1 MDNVPTYRPLPK
13 YLTIQPS
20 KIEGLG
26 LFAIKD
32 IPAYEVIGMT
42 HAHWFGEP
50 NNLLRTPLG
59 GFINHSD
66 RPNCEIQGRMTR
78 HLYTLEDIE
87 AGTELTVKYTMYNLE
102 EE

>member
-1 MDNVPTYRPLPK
+1 V
-13 YLTIQPS
+13 Q
-20 KIEGLG
+20 
-26 LFAIKD
+26 
-32 IPAYEVIGMT
+32 
-42 HAHWFGEP
+42 WFGED

-78 HLYTLEDIE
+78 HLYTLQDIE
-87 AGTELTVKYTMYNLE
+87 AGTELTVKYTMYKLE

>member
-1 MDNVPTYRPLPK
+1 
-13 YLTIQPS
+13 
-20 KIEGLG
+20 
-26 LFAIKD
+26 
-32 IPAYEVIGMT
+32 MT
-42 HAHWFGEP
+42 HAKWYGEP

-59 GFINHSD
+59 GFINHSET
-66 RPNCEIQGRMTR
+66 PNCEIQGNMTR

>member
-1 MDNVPTYRPLPK
+1 MYKPLPD

-20 KIEGLG
+20 KVEGLG

-42 HAHWFGEP
+42 HAKWYGEP

-66 RPNCEIQGRMTR
+66 TPTDRDWETN
-78 HLYTLEDIE
+78 LTLLPYLVE
-87 AGTELTVKYTMYNLE
+87 
-102 EE
+102 

>member
-1 MDNVPTYRPLPK
+1 M
-13 YLTIQPS
+13 
-20 KIEGLG
+20 
-26 LFAIKD
+26 FAIKD

-42 HAHWFGEP
+42 HAKWYGEP
-50 NNLLRTPLG
+50 DNLLRTPLG

-78 HLYTLEDIE
+78 HLYTLQDIE
-87 AGTELTVKYTMYNLE
+87 AGTELTVKYTMYTLE

>member
-1 MDNVPTYRPLPK
+1 MYRPLPN

-42 HAHWFGEP
+42 HAKWYGEP

-59 GFINHSD
+59 GFINHSET
-66 RPNCEIQGRMTR
+66 PNCEIKGKLTR
-78 HLYTLEDIE
+78 YLFTEEFIP
-87 AGTELTVKYTMYNLE
+87 AGTELTVKYKMYSV
-102 EE
+102 